1 MTPRPGIAGAWPR
14 HLIGITADGRS
25 PREEGAMA
33 LQEKLD
39 AMREMSKA
47 RIPPEA
53 RAVMERSIE
62 DLRASGIMSR
72 VARVG
77 QVAPDFALPNAD
89 GRSVSLAELRARG
102 PVVLSFYRGRW

>member
-1 MTPRPGIAGAWPR
+1 MT
-14 HLIGITADGRS
+14 
-25 PREEGAMA
+25 

-39 AMREMSKA
+39 TIRAASKT

-53 RAVMERSIE
+53 QAIMHRSID

-77 QVAPDFALPNAD
+77 QPAPDYTLPNAA
-89 GRSVSLAELRARG
+89 GQPVSLKGLLAKG